1 MKRAKV
7 DAMEKVRQF
16 VYPHPWTEQQKRER
30 AEFLRAVRALLVE
43 RAEAAA
49 VVFDMM
55 VGGEHS
61 TFDAVARVQVREHI
75 RAAVLK
81 SPGRSTSPA
90 RAGKRG

>member
-43 RAEAAA
+43 RAEAADSA
-49 VVFDMM
+49 YMGDCR
-55 VGGEHS
+55 ESARLPHAY
-61 TFDAVARVQVREHI
+61 TRVAI